1 MANTELKIRV
11 NSSNSW
17 LKIQNAKRGSTSE
30 NADASFLKDGG
41 DLLSRIAAQYH
52 RRAWA

>member
-1 MANTELKIRV
+1 MKSTVSINTK
-11 NSSNSW
+11 
-17 LKIQNAKRGSTSE
+17 KGNASE
-30 NADASFLKDGG
+30 NADASFSKDGG

>member
-1 MANTELKIRV
+1 MESIELIT
-11 NSSNSW
+11 SN
-17 LKIQNAKRGSTSE
+17 LYQNAKRGSTSE
-30 NADASFLKDGG
+30 TADASFLKDGG